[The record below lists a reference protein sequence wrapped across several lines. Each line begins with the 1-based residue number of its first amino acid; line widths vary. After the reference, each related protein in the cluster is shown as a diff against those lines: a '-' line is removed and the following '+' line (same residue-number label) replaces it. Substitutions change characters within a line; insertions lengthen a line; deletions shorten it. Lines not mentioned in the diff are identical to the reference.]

1 MTANPT
7 TAHGARTTHRE
18 LPTIIQGGMGV
29 AVSGWAL
36 AQAVARTGELGV
48 VSGTALDVVLA
59 RRLQL
64 GDPGGDV
71 RRALARFPDPAMAR
85 RVMRAYFVRGGI
97 DEATPFA
104 AVPRFRPDPPLA
116 LQELIVVA
124 AFVEVA
130 LAREGHDAPVGL
142 NVLRKIE
149 MPIPWVLLGAMLG
162 GVDYVLAGAGNP
174 AELPAMIRALAAGRD
189 VTMPIRTQGLRS
201 DQPAVTVTCSPSSL
215 LPALVGTQGSWPA
228 LPEPRFLA
236 IVASTELATG
246 LAADPATR
254 PFGFVVEGPSA
265 GGHNAPPRGP
275 RRTDERGQP
284 VYDDR
289 DEPDLAVLTALGL
302 PFWLAGSWATPDG
315 VHRALE
321 LGARGVQVGTV
332 FAYSAESGFD
342 PTLKQRVIEAAVSDD
357 LVVRSDW
364 RASPTGFPF
373 RVVELDGTLT
383 DPEVA
388 AARRA
393 VCDLG
398 HLRSPFLRQD
408 GEVDFRCPSE
418 PLAMYERKGGR
429 RQNAEGRLC
438 LCNSLLAAAGLG
450 QRRKGGV
457 VEPALVTSGEDFRAV
472 RALAAAVPGGPAP
485 YPASAAV
492 AHLRSA
498 LDLARTAP
506 AS

>member
-1 MTANPT
+1 MTLGPT
-7 TAHGARTTHRE
+7 PGRGTRTAHRR
-18 LPTIIQGGMGV
+18 LPTVIQGGMGV

-36 AQAVARTGELGV
+36 ARAVSSTGELGV

-85 RVMRAYFVRGGI
+85 RVMRAYYVQGGI
-97 DEATPFA
+97 DPSTPYA
-104 AVPRFRPDPPLA
+104 AVPRFRPDPPAA
-116 LQELIVVA
+116 LQELTVVA
-124 AFVEVA
+124 AFVEVT

-149 MPIPWVLLGAMLG
+149 MPIPWVLLGAMLA

-174 AELPAMIRALAAGRD
+174 AELPAMIRALAAGQD

-201 DQPAVTVTCSPSSL
+201 DQPPVTVTCSPTSL
-215 LPALVGTQGSWPA
+215 LPAVLVADGTWQR

-236 IVASTELATG
+236 IVASTDLATG

-289 DEPDLAVLTALGL
+289 DEPDLAVLAALGL
-302 PFWLAGSWATPDG
+302 PFWLAGSWATPEG
-315 VHRALE
+315 LRRACE
-321 LGARGVQVGTV
+321 LGAQGVQVGTV
-332 FAYSAESGFD
+332 FAYSQESGFD
-342 PTLKQRVIEAAVSDD
+342 ATLKQRVIDAAVTGD

-383 DPEVA
+383 DPEVV

-393 VCDLG
+393 VCDIG
-398 HLRSPFLRQD
+398 HLRSPFLRED
-408 GEVDFRCPSE
+408 GELDFRCPAE
-418 PLAMYERKGGR
+418 PTAMYARKGGR
-429 RQNAEGRLC
+429 PQNAEGRLC
-438 LCNSLLAAAGLG
+438 LCNGLLAAAGLG
-450 QRRKGGV
+450 QRRKGGA
-457 VEPALVTSGEDFRAV
+457 VEPALVTSGEDFRGV
-472 RALAAAVPGGPAP
+472 RDLAGAMPGGPAP
-485 YPASAAV
+485 YPAAAVV

-498 LDLARTAP
+498 LGLAGSAP

>member
-1 MTANPT
+1 MTTNPAT
-7 TAHGARTTHRE
+7 TRIGPRG

-29 AVSGWAL
+29 AVSGWQL
-36 AQAVARTGELGV
+36 ARAVASTGELGV
-48 VSGTALDVVLA
+48 VSGTALDIVLA

-85 RVMRAYFVRGGI
+85 RVMRAYFQQGGI
-97 DEATPFA
+97 DPAASFA
-104 AVPRFRPDPPLA
+104 AVPRFRPDPPVA
-116 LQELIVVA
+116 LQELTVVA

-149 MPIPWVLLGAMLG
+149 MPIPWVLLGAMLA

-174 AELPAMIRALAAGRD
+174 AELPAMIRALAAGHD

-201 DQPAVTVTCSPSSL
+201 DQQPITVTCSPTSL
-215 LPALVGTQGSWPA
+215 LPAVVAANDGWPA

-236 IVASTELATG
+236 IVASTDLATG
-246 LAADPATR
+246 LAADPQTR

-275 RRTDERGQP
+275 RRTDELGQP
-284 VYDDR
+284 VYDAR
-289 DEPDLAVLTALGL
+289 DEPDLAVLAALGL
-302 PFWLAGSWATPDG
+302 PFWLAGSWATPEG
-315 VHRALE
+315 VAEAR
-321 LGARGVQVGTV
+321 ARGAQGIQAGTV
-332 FAYSAESGFD
+332 FAFCAESGFD
-342 PTLKQRVIEAAVSDD
+342 DALKRQVLAAVLDGTME
-357 LVVRSDW
+357 VRSDW

-383 DPEVA
+383 DPEVR
-388 AARRA
+388 AARRQ

-398 HLRSPFLRQD
+398 HLRTPFVRPD

-418 PLAMYERKGGR
+418 PTAMYVRKGGR
-429 RQNAEGRLC
+429 AQNAEGRVC
-438 LCNSLLAAAGLG
+438 LCNGLLAAAGLG
-450 QRRKGGV
+450 QRRRGGV
-457 VEPALVTSGEDFRAV
+457 VEPPLVTSGEDVRAV
-472 RALAAAVPGGPAP
+472 QALATAAGNGPEPYPAAAVI
-485 YPASAAV
+485 

-498 LDLARTAP
+498 LDTALAAP
-506 AS
+506 AG